1 MGELLDEQS
10 PGRVDR
16 WSRSYITS
24 GVEYSLS
31 ITKKN
36 KIMNNNTSNSIFGFV
51 RTHFFKIMGVF
62 LIIGLIQYACSDKEA
77 VVEMSDTTSVQPIE
91 RVDN

>member
-77 VVEMSDTTSVQPIE
+77 VVMEGTPGPVTPIE